1 MAKIITAA
9 EAADLIRDGMTLGVS
24 GFGAFASPD
33 YVMEAMSRK
42 FKEQNT
48 PRDLTIVSGVAPGD
62 FVEDGCG
69 LSKIRDEGIIR
80 TLIASHLRMS
90 PAIGRACS
98 ENKIAAFSMPLGVYG
113 QLLNAIGSKR
123 PGIITHVGL
132 NTYADPP
139 SGRLQDERACKGRR
153 QRDGGTHPRFREGLP
168 FLQSIP
174 H

>member
-69 LSKIRDEGIIR
+69 LSKIRDDTTGQHWPMEQTTAVMRSRG
-80 TLIASHLRMS
+80 LHYD
-90 PAIGRACS
+90 PAVWYAAMNMIYSDYFKTAKKHGVNTVEFFADMTDAFLDDKDAGAP
-98 ENKIAAFSMPLGVYG
+98 EEKISAYYHCV
-113 QLLNAIGSKR
+113 
-123 PGIITHVGL
+123 V
-132 NTYADPP
+132 
-139 SGRLQDERACKGRR
+139 
-153 QRDGGTHPRFREGLP
+153 LP
-168 FLQSIP
+168 QNLPQE
-174 H
+174 